1 MDTMNFIASVG
12 GRKFV
17 LTVLFLVFAGL
28 NYGLN
33 WGVQWEGLASMAAV
47 IGVYDIANAMKG

>member
-1 MDTMNFIASVG
+1 MMDFIASVG